1 LQKALLDSSLHPPEH
16 WETLEIQARTPAGR
30 VRQLRLVSA
39 QGGNRMSASTFR
51 FAVDRVLG
59 WNQIR
64 SDLYEVRDTGTQIV
78 FSGRG
83 SGHGVGLCQ
92 TGAVQMGR
100 EGKNYREILAF
111 YYPGTML
118 GLTAQGMA
126 WQSHKNERVEV
137 ISTSDTVDARLLRM
151 STRLIGEVEQRSG
164 LRFDYRPRLKVF
176 PSVATYRDSTGEPG
190 WIAASSRGQTIR
202 LQPPELLRE
211 RRVLE
216 QTLRH
221 ELLHQLIESHAHDG
235 LPVWFREGLVLYLAN
250 DATGRLAQVANLEQV
265 LTHARDRQE
274 MEAGYSAAKAQ
285 VAALVNGNGRDTV
298 MGWLVRGLPSDI
310 AVKART
316 PQSTQ
321 N

>member
-1 LQKALLDSSLHPPEH
+1 
-16 WETLEIQARTPAGR
+16 
-30 VRQLRLVSA
+30 
-39 QGGNRMSASTFR
+39 
-51 FAVDRVLG
+51 
-59 WNQIR
+59 
-64 SDLYEVRDTGTQIV
+64 
-78 FSGRG
+78 
-83 SGHGVGLCQ
+83 
-92 TGAVQMGR
+92 MGR
-100 EGKNYREILAF
+100 EGKSYREILAF
-111 YYPGTML
+111 YYPGTSL

-126 WQSHKNERVEV
+126 WHSYKSERVEV
-137 ISTSDTVDARLLRM
+137 VSTSETADARLLRM
-151 STRLIGEVEQRSG
+151 STRLIGEVEQRTG
-164 LRFDYRPRLKVF
+164 FKFDYRPRLKVF

-250 DATGRLAQVANLEQV
+250 DATSHSAVSQASDLEQV
-265 LTHARDRQE
+265 LTHPRDRQE
-274 MEAGYSAAKAQ
+274 MEAGYSAAKVQ

-298 MGWLVRGLPSDI
+298 MGWLLRGLPSDI
-310 AVKART
+310 AVKTKMPHPA
-316 PQSTQ
+316 Q